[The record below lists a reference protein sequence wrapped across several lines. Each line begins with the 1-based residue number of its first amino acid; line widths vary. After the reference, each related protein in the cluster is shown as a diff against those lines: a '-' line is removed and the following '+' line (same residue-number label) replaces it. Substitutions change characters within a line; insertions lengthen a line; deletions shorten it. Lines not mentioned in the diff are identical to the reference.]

1 MPMTSGPPGPGWWRA
16 SDGRWYPPQPTQQ
29 PAPGYRPPQPA
40 QPLAG
45 AAFSQGAPPVKKSHR
60 GIWITVIVIVA
71 VVFVAGGLGAYWVY
85 REVSSTVS
93 GALGGGALDCPSSNE
108 IGDLVG
114 SPVTGPTGGNM
125 VIAGGCY
132 YTGDIEVVIVS
143 GSKLVAD
150 EQLASM
156 VGEGNAANA
165 DVQSIDVGDKGQAW
179 ASDSKSSA
187 IAVGDNAIFSVEV
200 QGKDFGTIPDKT
212 DAAIAILKKVLH

>member
-1 MPMTSGPPGPGWWRA
+1 M
-16 SDGRWYPPQPTQQ
+16 
-29 PAPGYRPPQPA
+29 
-40 QPLAG
+40 LA
-45 AAFSQGAPPVKKSHR
+45 F
-60 GIWITVIVIVA
+60 VA
-71 VVFVAGGLGAYWVY
+71 VVVVAGGLGAYWVY
-85 REVSSTVS
+85 RQVSDTVS
-93 GALGGGALDCPSSNE
+93 GALGGGALDCPTSNE

-132 YTGDIEVVIVS
+132 YSGDVEVIIVS

-150 EQLASM
+150 EQIASM

-165 DVQSIDVGDKGQAW
+165 QVHPIDVGDKGQAW

-187 IAVGDNAIFSVEV
+187 IAVGDDAIVSVEV

-212 DAAIAILKKVLH
+212 DAAVEILKKVLH

>member
-1 MPMTSGPPGPGWWRA
+1 
-16 SDGRWYPPQPTQQ
+16 
-29 PAPGYRPPQPA
+29 
-40 QPLAG
+40 
-45 AAFSQGAPPVKKSHR
+45 
-60 GIWITVIVIVA
+60 
-71 VVFVAGGLGAYWVY
+71 
-85 REVSSTVS
+85 
-93 GALGGGALDCPSSNE
+93 
-108 IGDLVG
+108 
-114 SPVTGPTGGNM
+114 M

-150 EQLASM
+150 EQVASM

-165 DVQSIDVGDKGQAW
+165 EVQSIDVGDKGQAW